1 MKISKALFWEEAKD
15 YSIIALGLLFY
26 SISFVGFILPYQI
39 TPGGVAGISALIYYS
54 LKIPVGISY
63 FAINIGIL
71 ALSIKIF
78 GLKFSLR
85 TIFGVLSLTFLLSI
99 LQPLITKPFVQGQ
112 PFMSCILGGVLCG
125 IGIGIVINARGSTG
139 GTDVLALIINKYKDI
154 TVGKGLMFC
163 DLLIISSSYFVFHS
177 IEKIAYSV
185 VLLGITSY
193 TVDMVL
199 NGARQSV
206 QFLIFSERFEEIA
219 DAINQQLNRGC
230 TILDG
235 VGWYSKKDVKL
246 VVVITK
252 KTESAIIFHLVK
264 NIDPHA
270 FISQSSVIGVYGEGF
285 DKIKVK

>member
-1 MKISKALFWEEAKD
+1 MKINKALFWEEAKD
-15 YSIIALGLLFY
+15 YSFIILGLLFY
-26 SISFVGFILPYQI
+26 AIGFIGFILPYEI
-39 TPGGVAGISALIYYS
+39 TPGGVTGISALIFYS
-54 LKIPVGISY
+54 FKIPVGISY
-63 FAINIGIL
+63 FVINTGIL

-78 GLKFSLR
+78 GLKFSIR
-85 TIFGVLSLTFLLSI
+85 TIFGVVFLTFLFSI
-99 LQPLITKPFVQGQ
+99 LQPLITKPFVHDQ

-139 GTDVLALIINKYKDI
+139 GTDVVALIINKYKDI

-163 DLLIISSSYFVFHS
+163 DLLVICSSYFVFQS
-177 IEKIAYSV
+177 IEKIAFGV
-185 VLLGITSY
+185 VLLGIMSY
-193 TVDMVL
+193 SVDMIL

-206 QFLIFSERFEEIA
+206 QFFIFSEQFEEIA
-219 DAINQQLNRGC
+219 DAINQQLHRGC

-235 VGWYSKKDVKL
+235 VGWYSKKDVKV

-252 KTESAIIFHLVK
+252 KTESVTIFRLIK

-285 DKIKVK
+285 DKIKTK

>member
-15 YSIIALGLLFY
+15 YLFIVIGLLFY
-26 SISFVGFILPYQI
+26 SVSFIGFILPYEV
-39 TPGGVAGISALIYYS
+39 TPGGVTGISALLFYS
-54 LKIPVGISY
+54 LKIPIAVSY
-63 FAINIGIL
+63 FTINTGIL

-78 GLKFSLR
+78 GLKFSIR
-85 TIFGVLSLTFLLSI
+85 TIFGVLFLTFLFSI
-99 LQPLITKPFVQGQ
+99 LQPLITKPFVSEQA
-112 PFMSCILGGVLCG
+112 FMSCILGGVLCG

-154 TVGKGLMFC
+154 TVGKGLMIC
-163 DLLIISSSYFVFHS
+163 DLLIISSSYFIFQS
-177 IEKIAYSV
+177 IEKIAFGV

-193 TVDMVL
+193 SVDMIL

-219 DAINQQLNRGC
+219 DAINQQVDRGC

-235 VGWYSKKDVKL
+235 IGWYSKKDVK
-246 VVVITK
+246 VVIVIAK
-252 KTESAIIFHLVK
+252 KTESVTIFRLVK
-264 NIDPHA
+264 NIDSHA

-285 DKIKVK
+285 DKIKAK